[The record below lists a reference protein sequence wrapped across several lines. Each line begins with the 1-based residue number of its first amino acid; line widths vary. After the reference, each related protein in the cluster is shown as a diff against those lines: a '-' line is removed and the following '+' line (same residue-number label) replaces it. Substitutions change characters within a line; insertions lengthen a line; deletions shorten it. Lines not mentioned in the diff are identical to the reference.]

1 MRAEEQMR
9 KTRFLSTKKVVT
21 LGEVIQKLT
30 KISNHMEKEK
40 LQQVLHDLMEALGQ
54 YTGADRAYVFER
66 KTGKTYFTN
75 TIEWCA
81 DGVISE
87 KEGLQR
93 LDIGEI
99 PYWYQRLSKEQ
110 RILIPDVEEV
120 RDIMP
125 HEYMILR
132 AQGIHG
138 VIAFPLFFGQK
149 LQGFIGLDN
158 LRMEQADECFTLLKL
173 VGRYLGAAKEN
184 YMVQSELKDK
194 TAQVESHERTIEE
207 DRTLLEI
214 LCQDFTSVYCLNLN
228 TGKFRPIKLSVV
240 ANFYQMKRV
249 RLNEE
254 FDFIPSMKAYA
265 NAYVVSDKEEFMQ
278 HFQMDEIR
286 RSLKDKARVTFRYQ
300 TTPNAGGYQYFEA
313 QLIRVREEK
322 NQFIVLLAFHYID
335 DIIRQEMENQ
345 KRLQKALDEVQ
356 LSNEILSALGK
367 IYVSIFRIDLELD
380 HYDEVRS
387 ENEIH
392 RVTGVQ
398 GKASDKLQE
407 LCRAFVTP
415 KHYVSILEFF
425 NLSNLQ
431 ERLQEETTIS
441 REYMAK
447 DGNWHQ
453 ARFIVKKRNDQGKV
467 TNVLFVIRVISE
479 TKRREEHLI
488 SLAEEANRANEAK
501 TDFLSRMAHDIRT
514 PMNAVRGFTAIA
526 KTQLHDPEKM
536 AESLHKIETASGYL
550 QQIVNDILDLTSIE
564 RGKFHLDEREES
576 LSALLE
582 SYKDGSLYALPDK
595 KLQVECHIH
604 DIIHDRV
611 ILDGLHLKQIC
622 TNLFSN
628 AAKYTPEGGRVIQ
641 DIYEEEIPDSNMV
654 RLVYRIEDTGIG
666 MSKDYMKDMY
676 NPFSRAVDT
685 RVNNVRGSGLGLSV
699 VKELV
704 DLMGGTIEVHSQIG
718 KGTTF
723 LISFVIPYVKEN
735 HVTDEKKETLS
746 LEKAKGLHLLVAED
760 NDLNYE
766 VAEELLSMY
775 GVTCERAENGSVC
788 VEKFK
793 NALPGTYDAILMD
806 MQMPVMNGLDATRA
820 IRLLERNTSHKVYI
834 IGLTAN
840 AFSEDVTACLKAGMN
855 HHMSK
860 PFDVEKLLTLLLQNR
875 GG

>member
-1 MRAEEQMR
+1 M
-9 KTRFLSTKKVVT
+9 KHKVILENHTT
-21 LGEVIQKLT
+21 LECIIRKLT
-30 KISNHMEKEK
+30 EINGSMGEEE
-40 LQQVLHDLMEALGQ
+40 LSQVLHELMESLGQ
-54 YTGADRAYVFER
+54 YTGSERAYMFEI
-66 KTGKTYFTN
+66 TEGKTYFSN
-75 TIEWCA
+75 TIEWCTE
-81 DGVISE
+81 GVTPQI
-87 KEGLQR
+87 EGLQR
-93 LDIGEI
+93 IDPGEI
-99 PYWYQRLSKEQ
+99 PYWYQRLSHGKS
-110 RILIPDVEEV
+110 ILISDVEEV
-120 RDIMP
+120 RVTMP
-125 HEYMILR
+125 HEYLLLR
-132 AQGIHG
+132 AQGIHSE
-138 VIAFPLFFGQK
+138 IAFPIIFHQK

-158 LRMEQADECFTLLKL
+158 PEMETVSECLALLKL
-173 VGRYLGAAKEN
+173 VGRYLRIAKESHIT
-184 YMVQSELKDK
+184 QGKLETSQRE
-194 TAQVESHERTIEE
+194 VEDAKRTMEE
-207 DRTLLEI
+207 DRILLEI
-214 LCQDFTSVYCLNLN
+214 LCQEYTSVYCLNLN
-228 TGKFRPIKLSVV
+228 TGKFRPLKLSVV

-249 RLNEE
+249 RLNQE
-254 FDFIPSMKAYA
+254 FDFIPSMEAYA
-265 NAYVVSDKEEFMQ
+265 NAYVVSDKKEFMH
-278 HFQMDEIR
+278 HFQLETIR
-286 RSLKDKARVTFRYQ
+286 KALANKARVTFRYQ
-300 TTPNAGGYQYFEA
+300 TKPNAGGYQYFEA
-313 QLIRVREEK
+313 QLIRI
-322 NQFIVLLAFHYID
+322 NQDSDQFIVMLAFHYID

-345 KRLQKALDEVQ
+345 RNLQKALDEVQ

-367 IYVSIFRIDLELD
+367 IYVSIFRIDLEAD

-387 ENEIH
+387 DNEIH
-392 RVTGVQ
+392 RLTGVN
-398 GKASDKLQE
+398 GKASEKLLE
-407 LCRAFVTP
+407 LADAFVTP
-415 KHYVSILEFF
+415 KHYQAVKEFF
-425 NLSNLQ
+425 NLKTLKD
-431 ERLQEETTIS
+431 RLQTETTVA
-441 REYMAK
+441 REYLAK

-453 ARFIVKKRNDQGKV
+453 ARFVVKKRNDQGEL
-467 TNVLFVIRVISE
+467 TNVLLVIRIISE

-514 PMNAVRGFTAIA
+514 PMNAVRGFTSIA

-536 AESLHKIETASGYL
+536 ADSLHKIEMASGYL

-564 RGKFHLDEREES
+564 RGKLRLDEREES

-582 SYKDGSLYALPDK
+582 SYKDGALYAMPEK

-611 ILDGLHLKQIC
+611 VLDGLHLKQIC
-622 TNLFSN
+622 INLFSN
-628 AAKYTPEGGRVIQ
+628 ATKYTPEGGRIIQ
-641 DIYEEEIPDSNMV
+641 DFYEEEIPDSHTV

-666 MSKDYMKDMY
+666 MSEDYMKDMY

-723 LISFVIPYVKEN
+723 LVSFVLPYVKEN
-735 HVTDEKKETLS
+735 HVIDEKKETLS

-775 GVTCERAENGSVC
+775 GVTSERAENGAVC

-820 IRLLERNTSHKVYI
+820 IRLLERSTSHKVYI

-860 PFDVEKLLTLLLQNR
+860 PFDVKKLLAILMKR
-875 GG
+875 